1 MWFKIVG
8 LWTDTTT
15 LDYYVWLMIDW
26 LIDWLVFQLY
36 RVVYYEA
43 NLKDQIKFRLFIF
56 FAVEI
61 LNINRFIVSELITI
75 MTENTFVTII
85 NFVSKTLYLHYYYY
99 HWVDISAG
107 GLLAPEGIILPV
119 VSVSLL
125 VDY

>member
-26 LIDWLVFQLY
+26 LVFQLY

-43 NLKDQIKFRLFIF
+43 NLKDQIKFRLLIF

-85 NFVSKTLYLHYYYY
+85 NFVSKTLYLRYYYY

>member
-1 MWFKIVG
+1 
-8 LWTDTTT
+8 
-15 LDYYVWLMIDW
+15 MIDW

-43 NLKDQIKFRLFIF
+43 NLKDQIKFRLLIF

-85 NFVSKTLYLHYYYY
+85 NFVSKTLYLRYYYY

-107 GLLAPEGIILPV
+107 GLLAPEGMIRPV